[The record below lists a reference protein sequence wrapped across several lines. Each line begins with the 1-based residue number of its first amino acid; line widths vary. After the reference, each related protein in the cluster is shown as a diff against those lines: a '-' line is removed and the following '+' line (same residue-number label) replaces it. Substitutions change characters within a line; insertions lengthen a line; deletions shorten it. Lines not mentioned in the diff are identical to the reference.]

1 MRRLVQAFQ
10 KASRLI
16 SVTEPARAAYRIPMR
31 TRFRAI
37 TAREGLLIRGS
48 AGWGEFSPFLD
59 YDAPE
64 CVPWLRAAHEA
75 AEIGFPPALRDQ
87 IPVNVTI
94 PAVGPEQAAEI
105 VAGSGGCTTAK
116 VKVAEPG
123 QERTEAVNRLAAV
136 REALGP
142 AGKIRIDANAAWDV
156 ETAVSGIEALNR
168 SRRGR

>member
-59 YDAPE
+59 YDVSE

-94 PAVGPEQAAEI
+94 PAVGPEQAAAI
-105 VAGSGGCTTAK
+105 
-116 VKVAEPG
+116 
-123 QERTEAVNRLAAV
+123 NRKST
-136 REALGP
+136 R
-142 AGKIRIDANAAWDV
+142 
-156 ETAVSGIEALNR
+156 LN
-168 SRRGR
+168 SSQMTIAY

>member
-1 MRRLVQAFQ
+1 MRQLAQASR

-16 SVTEPARAAYRIPMR
+16 SVTESARAAYRIPMR

-48 AGWGEFSPFLD
+48 AGWVEVSPFLD

-87 IPVNVTI
+87 IPGNVTI
-94 PAVGPEQAAEI
+94 SAVGPEQAAAT
-105 VAGSGGCTTAK
+105 VAGSGGSTSVN
-116 VKVAEPG
+116 VKVDEPR
-123 QERTEAVNRLAAV
+123 QDESEA
-136 REALGP
+136 
-142 AGKIRIDANAAWDV
+142 AN
-156 ETAVSGIEALNR
+156 
-168 SRRGR
+168 

>member
-48 AGWGEFSPFLD
+48 AGWGEVSPFLD

-75 AEIGFPPALRDQ
+75 AQIGVPPALRRQ
-87 IPVNVTI
+87 ITI
-94 PAVGPEQAAEI
+94 NETTPAAGPDADAEH
-105 VAGSGGCTTAK
+105 
-116 VKVAEPG
+116 
-123 QERTEAVNRLAAV
+123 
-136 REALGP
+136 
-142 AGKIRIDANAAWDV
+142 
-156 ETAVSGIEALNR
+156 
-168 SRRGR
+168 